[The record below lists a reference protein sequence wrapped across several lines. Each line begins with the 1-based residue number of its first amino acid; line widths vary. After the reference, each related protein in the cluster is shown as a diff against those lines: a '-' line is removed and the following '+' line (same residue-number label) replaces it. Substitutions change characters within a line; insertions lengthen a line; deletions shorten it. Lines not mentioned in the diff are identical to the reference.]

1 MFNRHSLSSLMNS
14 FLSIF
19 IIRVVQEIS
28 FNRLS
33 HQLSLLSAENSAFK
47 LKERI
52 KDSNLPPSFSKY
64 LLASGKTSFSQIHQD
79 LFVQFL
85 FNGVGFYCEVGG
97 GDGVLYSNSKALE
110 VLGWTG
116 VIVEPARSNLE
127 KIRKKSYGY
136 CNSKLAWSC
145 TGDALNFA
153 ETKNLELSTVDFLVN
168 ADSNYADRTNEIGR
182 YVVETITLTDILK

>member
-1 MFNRHSLSSLMNS
+1 MNS

-19 IIRVVQEIS
+19 NIRVVSEIS

-33 HQLSLLSAENSAFK
+33 HQLCLLSAENSAFK

-52 KDSNLPPSFSKY
+52 NHSNLPPSFSKY

-85 FNGVGFYCEVGG
+85 FNGVGFYCEIGG

-110 VLGWTG
+110 DLGWPSL
-116 VIVEPARSNLE
+116 IVEPARSNLE
-127 KIRKKSYGY
+127 KIRK
-136 CNSKLAWSC
+136 NRTTIVIPKLA
-145 TGDALNFA
+145 
-153 ETKNLELSTVDFLVN
+153 
-168 ADSNYADRTNEIGR
+168 
-182 YVVETITLTDILK
+182 